1 MSDAW
6 PPDAG
11 DRTPSIQ
18 SLATNFAWMLFAL
31 SALLLLF
38 FAWPGIW
45 SELEPVF
52 AKIQPEQIRNFTVL
66 SYFASW
72 MIAMFVDLRIQSAVY
87 QADPSKNRLS
97 LKGLGVAATLFV
109 VGVIL
114 ILSRTTAGS
123 LAFALNVFFLTN
135 ILAWLQVKR
144 LVRPII
150 LSSRHFYI
158 MESSNHPA
166 LAQLDIL
173 AAYITGKWHWHRF
186 MWMLVIIAVVD
197 IISFSTTAREGMAGY
212 LYRAFPDVPV
222 GRIGSLLPDLAV
234 LLFVTAAEAWSWAQR
249 IIAAVSA
256 GQLINPSTSDHPR
269 LAEYMNQFFDQQ
281 FKAVNYLMIAHAAA
295 LLATLTLVKD
305 YLASLKNS
313 TSPIDLIL
321 VAPKDA
327 GSFVALFAWG
337 LALAILGYTML
348 SIARDN
354 VMSAILLDLR
364 KALDQKSSY
373 LAWIFCTGS
382 TLLLLAGV
390 LTVASRV
397 GGIGIPL

>member
-1 MSDAW
+1 
-6 PPDAG
+6 
-11 DRTPSIQ
+11 
-18 SLATNFAWMLFAL
+18 
-31 SALLLLF
+31 
-38 FAWPGIW
+38 
-45 SELEPVF
+45 
-52 AKIQPEQIRNFTVL
+52 
-66 SYFASW
+66 
-72 MIAMFVDLRIQSAVY
+72 
-87 QADPSKNRLS
+87 
-97 LKGLGVAATLFV
+97 
-109 VGVIL
+109 
-114 ILSRTTAGS
+114 
-123 LAFALNVFFLTN
+123 
-135 ILAWLQVKR
+135 
-144 LVRPII
+144 
-150 LSSRHFYI
+150 
-158 MESSNHPA
+158 
-166 LAQLDIL
+166 
-173 AAYITGKWHWHRF
+173 
-186 MWMLVIIAVVD
+186 
-197 IISFSTTAREGMAGY
+197 
-212 LYRAFPDVPV
+212 
-222 GRIGSLLPDLAV
+222 
-234 LLFVTAAEAWSWAQR
+234 
-249 IIAAVSA
+249 
-256 GQLINPSTSDHPR
+256 
-269 LAEYMNQFFDQQ
+269 
-281 FKAVNYLMIAHAAA
+281 MIAHAAA